1 MQVSY
6 SLPVYISTELMM
18 SCACCRGQEVEEV
31 HYAEKERCHR
41 AGSEDGPDKEA
52 LWEEMPAGCTHQMVK
67 LDKNTEEDTGW

>member
-1 MQVSY
+1 MELVQVSY
-6 SLPVYISTELMM
+6 ILRVYLSTELMM

-52 LWEEMPAGCTHQMVK
+52 L
-67 LDKNTEEDTGW
+67 